1 MKVHNDMTGPIA
13 LVGGDE
19 FRAGCEE
26 MDRAILEA
34 AGTPSPSL
42 LVLPTA
48 AARENP
54 ARAADNGVRHFAA
67 LGANADSLM
76 VLDSSHAN
84 DAALLAPLAAADV
97 VYVTGGSP
105 AHLLEVL
112 NGSLLLAKLLDANRR
127 GAVLAG
133 SSAGAMV
140 LGEWMRFRGWR
151 RALNVLPGLAVLPHH
166 ERADPRAVA
175 RELADDAPAGVAA
188 LGIDAMSGVLGRP
201 GDWRVVG
208 AGRVTLYRNGAWS
221 RHAAGTD
228 SVLRYP

>member
-1 MKVHNDMTGPIA
+1 MTGPIA
-13 LVGGDE
+13 LIGGDE

-34 AGTPSPSL
+34 VGTSSPSL

-54 ARAADNGVRHFAA
+54 ARAAANGVRYFTA

-76 VLDSSHAN
+76 VLDASHAN
-84 DAALLAPLAAADV
+84 DAALLAPLDAADV
-97 VYVTGGSP
+97 VYMTGGSP
-105 AHLLEVL
+105 AHLLEAL
-112 NGSLLLAKLLDANRR
+112 SGSLLLAKLLDANRR
-127 GAVLAG
+127 GTVLAG

-151 RALNVLPGLAVLPHH
+151 RALNIVPSVAVLPHH
-166 ERADPRAVA
+166 ERADPDAVA
-175 RELADDAPAGVAA
+175 RELAEDAPTDVAA
-188 LGIDAMSGVLGRP
+188 LGIDAMTGVLGRP

-221 RHAAGTD
+221 RHAAGAGGA
-228 SVLRYP
+228 LRHP